1 MRLRQHRRTEVM
13 FPDDP
18 STLPLASP
26 PRSSL
31 PLPSQPPSPACSPL
45 APLFL
50 LLAASFSR
58 FTLLLCPSPS
68 LSLSPSC
75 VLCSPFLSLFLLRV
89 TFFHVV
95 RRRSEARRVAP
106 KFREIR
112 AARPRIESHTWRRF
126 SSALRPLRAPTL
138 GYADAPLSFSFF
150 LRAVPSFSSTCGGL
164 SLLHARTDVPYALY
178 LTRVYVRASACTSPR
193 VFRAAYPPSRQPV
206 S

>member
-1 MRLRQHRRTEVM
+1 MNDEVRPLPVFVSEKATVTYIKVRPSVRLRQHRRTEVM

-68 LSLSPSC
+68 LSL
-75 VLCSPFLSLFLLRV
+75 FLSLLR
-89 TFFHVV
+89 TLFPLSPSSSFASLFFTSLDVGAK
-95 RRRSEARRVAP
+95 RDASLQSFERS
-106 KFREIR
+106 
-112 AARPRIESHTWRRF
+112 AAEPRIESHTWRRF

-150 LRAVPSFSSTCGGL
+150 LRAVPSFSSTCGV
-164 SLLHARTDVPYALY
+164 SRYFTPERTYR
-178 LTRVYVRASACTSPR
+178 THCT
-193 VFRAAYPPSRQPV
+193 
-206 S
+206 